1 MLNSGSWI
9 SVPTVTEM
17 KAVVQR
23 VSGASV
29 SVEGKKVAAIDRG
42 FLVLAG
48 FGREDTE
55 ATLEWM
61 ARKIVSLRIF
71 EDHTGRM
78 TLPLSAVD
86 GRILVVSQFTLY
98 GDCRKGA
105 RPSFDKSASP
115 EAARELYDRFVELL
129 QAEAPGRVDSG
140 VFQEKMD
147 VSLVNDGPVTLVID
161 KE

>member
-1 MLNSGSWI
+1 
-9 SVPTVTEM
+9 M

-29 SVEGKKVAAIDRG
+29 SVAGKTVGSIERG
-42 FLVLAG
+42 FVALAG
-48 FGREDTE
+48 FGRDDTQ
-55 ATLEWM
+55 ATIAWM
-61 ARKIVSLRIF
+61 ARKILSLRIF
-71 EDHTGRM
+71 EDDTGRM

-105 RPSFDKSASP
+105 RPGFDKSAPP
-115 EAARELYDRFVELL
+115 ETARALYEGFLRLL
-129 QAEAPGRVDSG
+129 EAEAPGRIESG

-147 VSLVNDGPVTLVID
+147 VSLVNDGPVTLVIEHD
-161 KE
+161 

>member
-1 MLNSGSWI
+1 
-9 SVPTVTEM
+9 M

-29 SVEGKKVAAIDRG
+29 SVAGKTVGEIDRG

-48 FGREDTE
+48 FSRDDAE
-55 ATLEWM
+55 ASLAWM

-71 EDHTGRM
+71 EDDTGRM

-105 RPSFDKSASP
+105 RPSFDKSAP
-115 EAARELYDRFVELL
+115 RETARELYDRFVELIE
-129 QAEAPGRVDSG
+129 AEAPGRVDSG
-140 VFQEKMD
+140 VFQEKME
-147 VSLVNDGPVTLVID
+147 VSLVNDGPVTLVIE

>member
-1 MLNSGSWI
+1 
-9 SVPTVTEM
+9 M

-23 VSGASV
+23 VSSASV
-29 SVEGKKVAAIDRG
+29 SVAGQTVGEIDRG

-48 FGREDTE
+48 FSREDTE
-55 ATLEWM
+55 TTLAWT

-71 EDHTGRM
+71 EDETGRM
-78 TLPLSAVD
+78 TLPLSEVN

-105 RPSFDKSASP
+105 RPSFDKSAAP
-115 EAARELYDRFVELL
+115 EDARKLYDRFVELIET
-129 QAEAPGRVDSG
+129 EAPGKVESG
-140 VFQEKMD
+140 VFQEKMS
-147 VSLVNDGPVTLVID
+147 VSLMNDGPVTLVIE

>member
-1 MLNSGSWI
+1 
-9 SVPTVTEM
+9 M

-23 VSGASV
+23 VSSASV
-29 SVEGKKVAAIDRG
+29 SVAGSVVGAIDRG
-42 FLVLAG
+42 LVVLVG

-55 ATLEWM
+55 ATVSWM

-71 EDHTGRM
+71 EDDTGRM

-105 RPSFDKSASP
+105 RPSFDKSAPP
-115 EAARELYDRFVELL
+115 EKARAWYERFLELTEA
-129 QAEAPGRVDSG
+129 QAPGRVASG

-161 KE
+161 ND

>member
-1 MLNSGSWI
+1 MR
-9 SVPTVTEM
+9 
-17 KAVVQR
+17 AVVQR
-23 VSGASV
+23 VSGAAV
-29 SVEGKKVAAIDRG
+29 AVAGKTVAEIGRG

-48 FGREDTE
+48 FSREDSE
-55 ATLEWM
+55 ANLAWM

-71 EDHTGRM
+71 EDETGRM
-78 TLPLSAVD
+78 TLPLAAVH

-105 RPSFDKSASP
+105 RPSFDKSAPP
-115 EAARELYDRFVELL
+115 EAAREMYDRFVELL
-129 QAEAPGRVDSG
+129 EAEAPGKVESG

-147 VSLVNDGPVTLVID
+147 VSLVNDGPVTLVIE